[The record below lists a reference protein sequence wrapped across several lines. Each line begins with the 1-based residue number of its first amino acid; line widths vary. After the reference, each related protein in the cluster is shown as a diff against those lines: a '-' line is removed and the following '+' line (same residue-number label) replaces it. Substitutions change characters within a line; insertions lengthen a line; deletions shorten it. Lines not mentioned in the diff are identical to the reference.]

1 MNGIDILIGI
11 VSIIF
16 GYILGAILPAYLIGR
31 LKGFDIREEGT
42 KNPGTTNAF
51 KVLGLKLAIPIAIY
65 DTLKGL
71 LAMLIAFGLGANF
84 IFMQFSGIA
93 VIVGHVFPFYLRFR
107 GGQGVATA
115 AGLLLYYLV
124 VYFTASLATFLQLLI
139 VIGLLIIVMAIF
151 LYISKSGSLL
161 SPILF
166 PMLGYSVFVIFPT
179 SGYNLFF
186 VLILIH
192 IATIGM
198 YKVIT
203 EKKLVIK
210 DEIFLSSWW
219 RVAIR
224 PATLLFLVFYFVF
237 GPIIG
242 ISLIG
247 IVALCFLFLDLSRF
261 VSKQSQELLTVKVKS
276 IFRKGEEKKLS
287 SMTIFL
293 FSTFIMIFVFGQM
306 LSSIVIA
313 VTTLLFLVFG
323 DMFAKIFGLAYGR
336 HKFLDKSI
344 EGTLAYIGVIIMCC
358 YILFTSL
365 EISLPVLIVGA
376 VAAPFIE
383 ILPLGMNDNFTVP
396 IISGTIMAVAVFFG
410 L

>member
-1 MNGIDILIGI
+1 MNFVEIIIGIGSILIGY
-11 VSIIF
+11 
-16 GYILGAILPAYLIGR
+16 GLGAILPAYLIGR
-31 LKGFDIREEGT
+31 VKGIDIREEGT

-51 KVLGLKLAIPIAIY
+51 KVLGLKLAIPTAIY

-71 LAMLIAFGLGANF
+71 LAMLIAYSMNAHF
-84 IFMQFSGIA
+84 IFIQFSGIA
-93 VIVGHVFPFYLRFR
+93 AILGHLFPFYLKFR

-115 AGLLLYYLV
+115 AGMLLYYFVAYLSV
-124 VYFTASLATFLQLLI
+124 SLATSLQLLI
-139 VIGLLIIVMAIF
+139 VLVLLIIVMSIF

-166 PMLGYSVFVIFPT
+166 PMLGYSVFAIFPT

-186 VLILIH
+186 VIILIH

-198 YKVIT
+198 FKVIT
-203 EKKLVIK
+203 EKKLVIT
-210 DEIFLSSWW
+210 DEVFLSSWW

-224 PATLLFLVFYFVF
+224 PATLLFLVFYFFF
-237 GPIIG
+237 GPVIG

-261 VSKQSQELLTVKVKS
+261 VSKQSQELFTVKVKS

-306 LSSIVIA
+306 LSSVEIA
-313 VTTLLFLVFG
+313 VTTLVFLVFG

-336 HKFLDKSI
+336 HKFLDKSL
-344 EGTLAYIGVIIMCC
+344 EGTLAYIGVIIMC
-358 YILFTSL
+358 
-365 EISLPVLIVGA
+365 
-376 VAAPFIE
+376 PFY
-383 ILPLGMNDNFTVP
+383 
-396 IISGTIMAVAVFFG
+396 
-410 L
+410 